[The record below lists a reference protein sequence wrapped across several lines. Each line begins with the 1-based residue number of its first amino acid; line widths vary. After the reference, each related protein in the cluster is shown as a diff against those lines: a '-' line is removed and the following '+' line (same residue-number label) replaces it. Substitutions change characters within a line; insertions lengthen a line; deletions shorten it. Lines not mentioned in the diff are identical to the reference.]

1 MQQDLLLSSLI
12 GVQSCYREIS
22 SPSKGSDGNQMVWI
36 GQQAVEIFPEM
47 IAYEII
53 VRNDVYEEKILEI
66 TEQLTLSYSAK
77 VMKHLPSR
85 SVTSTEGGKGPK
97 SPMIHV
103 FNDSSDAK
111 RVWNE
116 ILIVVGCNCQYERVV
131 FLLLIPPNTSQ
142 ATAATSTSF
151 STTSSSNPSTSS
163 SQQIVKTLTSFIH
176 RNREFIQWCEQVI
189 SHFSEAYYAENITV
203 FNDAIARNQTLN
215 GTPQLASLICEGILD
230 LSFIR
235 DLQLTSSQLM
245 NQRILKEVNYLDT
258 QVIKL
263 NEMKCA
269 KLMTLLKPYYQK
281 AGIALPVVPTSR
293 ALTSYP
299 LILQRDTIKEPTLE
313 TARLL
318 LLKARKNY
326 RTFVN
331 QEMKKV
337 SIVNLIDVGNSTDH
351 PDYLTHEY
359 EVSFLTKE
367 LVQQLNDWSE
377 EEYSIRMKRKM
388 LSVQDRLDTLKQFS
402 IQLLLTLHN
411 RFVENHVNSIIQYQE
426 QLQQSSSGISSL
438 WTFSSWNGGSGAG
451 KLPPILFTADYQ
463 LHVSLREKFA
473 FLDVDEPIIVECQ
486 GFITQLASPL
496 MSSATSSSDQ
506 GPATTSNPNGNTSN
520 RKGTFYFTLGNVMFY
535 SVSTLLYNPV
545 IVVMPM
551 KIIQK
556 IELYKQERL
565 IASHQRSP
573 PPPLPPSSVASPETS
588 PPIAAPVVEQKPIVL
603 PLSALAG
610 TVSIIQA
617 NSPTSDISL
626 TTNSS
631 NSTAG
636 YDDVIVITDIS
647 GQQTILRFS
656 ELTPDFSRR
665 VYDLLELL
673 LQERLFELRYKPKRP
688 FAAVPAINRET
699 IKTDNGTMIEQQINE
714 EIERL
719 DEIIL
724 QTSLQQSRQDRRNED
739 DAVDENLLEF
749 EVETKSENAKELE
762 TEKEEIDR
770 LADFFSTS
778 TPVPVLSP
786 SVPIGNKKE
795 DEQVVAD
802 LNLKSNSSDSARVK
816 SLSQQD
822 LNSSSPISPTTA
834 AVDTGGAK
842 SKRNLAGGIQ
852 KFLSQ
857 SQVKPKVI
865 SNVNS
870 SSNSNEGGNI
880 SSTSEDNMI

>member
-85 SVTSTEGGKGPK
+85 SVASTEGGKGPK

-142 ATAATSTSF
+142 ANAATSTSF

-337 SIVNLIDVGNSTDH
+337 STVNLIDVGNSTDH

-486 GFITQLASPL
+486 GFITQLALPL
-496 MSSATSSSDQ
+496 MSPATSSSDQ
-506 GPATTSNPNGNTSN
+506 GPATTSNSNGNTSN
-520 RKGTFYFTLGNVMFY
+520 RKGSFYFTLGNVMFY

-565 IASHQRSP
+565 IASHQQSP
-573 PPPLPPSSVASPETS
+573 PPPLPPSSVAPEAS
-588 PPIAAPVVEQKPIVL
+588 PPIVAPVVEQKPIVL

-617 NSPTSDISL
+617 NSPTSDISS

-673 LQERLFELRYKPKRP
+673 LQVFPPLYLF
-688 FAAVPAINRET
+688 
-699 IKTDNGTMIEQQINE
+699 
-714 EIERL
+714 
-719 DEIIL
+719 
-724 QTSLQQSRQDRRNED
+724 
-739 DAVDENLLEF
+739 
-749 EVETKSENAKELE
+749 
-762 TEKEEIDR
+762 
-770 LADFFSTS
+770 
-778 TPVPVLSP
+778 
-786 SVPIGNKKE
+786 
-795 DEQVVAD
+795 
-802 LNLKSNSSDSARVK
+802 
-816 SLSQQD
+816 
-822 LNSSSPISPTTA
+822 
-834 AVDTGGAK
+834 
-842 SKRNLAGGIQ
+842 
-852 KFLSQ
+852 
-857 SQVKPKVI
+857 
-865 SNVNS
+865 
-870 SSNSNEGGNI
+870 
-880 SSTSEDNMI
+880 